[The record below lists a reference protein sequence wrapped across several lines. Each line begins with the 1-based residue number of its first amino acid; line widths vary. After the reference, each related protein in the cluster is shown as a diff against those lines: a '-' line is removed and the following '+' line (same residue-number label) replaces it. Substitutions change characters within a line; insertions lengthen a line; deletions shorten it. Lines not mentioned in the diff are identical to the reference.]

1 MSGKTIRTF
10 AALMIVLSF
19 ATAQKGG
26 VKVSGKWETQPALI
40 HRPVSVSLIPP
51 LSTNWLSARR
61 VESNFSVNILGGR
74 LGALAGV
81 ELGGVFN
88 SVRYG
93 VTGFQAAFGANAC
106 GGSLRGVQAA
116 FGASV
121 AGGSVRGAQA
131 AFGAAIAGGDLA
143 GVQAAFGACVAGGDV
158 TGAQVASGVNVC
170 GGGLRGLQLGP
181 ANICAGQAIAQL
193 GFVNAAGRNRFAQ
206 LGFVNIAG
214 RSDGVQLGL
223 VNIAGQSDWSFGFV
237 SIADEGRFDFC
248 VEASEAPLA
257 AIALKAGTRRVYNVF
272 TVGCTPADSARLFAG
287 IGIGVHFPFN
297 RLFVDVDVTAQ
308 SVFFGP
314 GWFAENAG
322 FGLLTRI
329 RPTAGYRITDWLA
342 VTAGPNLAFWSSDD
356 VDGASVA
363 LYDLPLA
370 ESVAPYRRLWP
381 GFTVGLQL
389 TPEAAER

>member
-1 MSGKTIRTF
+1 MSGKTSRIV
-10 AALMIVLSF
+10 AALLLVLSF
-19 ATAQKGG
+19 AAAQKSG

-40 HRPVSVSLIPP
+40 YRPVSVSLIPP
-51 LSTNWLSARR
+51 VSTNWLSAGR
-61 VESNFSVNILGGR
+61 VRSNFSLNILGGR
-74 LGALAGV
+74 LGALEGV
-81 ELGGVFN
+81 ELGGLFN

-93 VTGFQAAFGANAC
+93 VTGFQSAFGANAC

-121 AGGSVRGAQA
+121 AGGSVHGAQV
-131 AFGAAIAGGDLA
+131 AFGATIAGGDLT
-143 GVQAAFGACVAGGDV
+143 GLQAAFGACVAGGDV

-170 GGGLRGLQLGP
+170 GGSLRGVQLGP
-181 ANICAGQAIAQL
+181 ANICEGEAIAQL

-206 LGFVNIAG
+206 LGFVNIAD
-214 RSDGVQLGL
+214 RSDGVQLGF

-237 SIADEGRFDFC
+237 SIADEGRFDVC
-248 VEASEAPLA
+248 VEASDAPLA

-272 TVGCTPADSARLFAG
+272 TVGYTPADSARLFAG
-287 IGIGVHFPFN
+287 IGIGVHFPFD
-297 RLFVDVDVTAQ
+297 RLFVDVDVTTQ

-314 GWFAENAG
+314 DWFAETSG

-329 RPTAGYRITDWLA
+329 RPTVGYRLTRWLA
-342 VTAGPNLAFWSSDD
+342 VTAGPNLAWWTSDD
-356 VDGASVA
+356 VDGSSVT

-389 TPEAAER
+389 TPGAAE